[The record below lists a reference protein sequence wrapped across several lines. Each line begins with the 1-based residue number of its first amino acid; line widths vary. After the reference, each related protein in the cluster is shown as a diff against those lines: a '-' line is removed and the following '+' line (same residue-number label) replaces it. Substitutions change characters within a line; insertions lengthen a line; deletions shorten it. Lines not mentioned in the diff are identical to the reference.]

1 MNLSRPD
8 RAARLDALAAQY
20 ALGTLSPRARRRLDR
35 VAQRDA
41 TVAAALKAWEW
52 RLAALA
58 EGMPGIT
65 PAPRVWEGVLTRL
78 GLDAGTAAATSAS
91 ARPATPWW
99 ASLSLWRGLALAG
112 FALAFALGVTLLA
125 PRGERPQEMIVAV
138 LAGPDAKPV
147 LLASA
152 DRGGRYL
159 TVKALAPVPIAADR
173 ALELWALPE
182 GKDPRSLGVIPA
194 SGITRVA
201 LAAPAGVAFQAVPAL
216 AVSLEPA
223 GGSPNGK
230 PTGPVLYTGGVQQLY

>member
-20 ALGTLSPRARRRLDR
+20 ALGTLSPPARRRLAG
-35 VAQRDA
+35 VAQHDP
-41 TVAAALKAWEW
+41 TVAAAVRAWEW
-52 RLAALA
+52 RLAALS
-58 EGMPGIT
+58 EGVPGVT
-65 PAPRVWEGVLTRL
+65 PSPRVWEGIRTRL
-78 GLDAGTAAATSAS
+78 GLDAPIPPATSIPPQGA
-91 ARPATPWW
+91 PWW
-99 ASLSLWRGLALAG
+99 ASLSLWRGLAFAG

-125 PRGERPQEMIVAV
+125 PRSERSQEMIVAV

-159 TVKALAPVPIAADR
+159 TVKALAPVSVAADR

-182 GKDPRSLGVIPA
+182 GKDPLSLGVIPA
-194 SGITRVA
+194 AGITRVA
-201 LAAPAGVAFQAVPAL
+201 LGAPAGIAFQSVPAL

-223 GGSPNGK
+223 GGSPTGK
-230 PTGPVLYTGGVQQLY
+230 PTGPVLYSGGVQQLY